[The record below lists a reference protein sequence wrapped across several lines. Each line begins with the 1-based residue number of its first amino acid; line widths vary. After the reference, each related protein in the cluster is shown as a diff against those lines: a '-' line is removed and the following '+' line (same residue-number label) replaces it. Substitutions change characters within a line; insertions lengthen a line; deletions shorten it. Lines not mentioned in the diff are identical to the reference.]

1 MITTITKRKDLEVRK
16 IMYNYFN
23 FNGTQINDLAIVTSI
38 EKPYIPEKSIDTISV
53 SSRDG
58 EIFDGAKYDPIS
70 IPISLAIIGASEEE
84 YKTRVQCL
92 HDIFNTKQE
101 VPIKFCENITIYGML
116 KGSFK
121 VKKKNSMSGY
131 SDIELI
137 CHTPYSYSDNVQAYN
152 AEDNQ
157 QTVVVENNG
166 ELPTLPYV
174 SIGFGAD
181 AHFAQLQNNK
191 TGERILVG
199 DYPHLQLSTTKK
211 EQTLI
216 LHDPCTSVGTLIQS
230 GANINSGRG
239 TGGSFTISSGGE
251 SFILSELGSSST
263 EKIKGACARIAL
275 SKNIDDFKVMVRM
288 QCRSSGKNG
297 DPNNLLSEQ
306 EKVQEKVIE
315 GGKVTYYEVTA
326 NGVNY
331 RTQPSTKGKSQGIIP
346 KGTKLTDVTIQNGW
360 AKIKYKTKTYYVSAK
375 YIKKQ
380 VKDNSKSVVKEFTV
394 ANMWLTPS
402 KTLTGA
408 SGVVYT
414 KPNPSSKVE
423 CTIPYGTKLRIIQ
436 RPYTYK
442 PKDSNS
448 ASQTITYYRI
458 YKPWKDKNGKKH
470 YGYINVDNLKG
481 AGAMDNSVDY
491 SDDPAYADHKTGIA
505 EVYGFDVNGTQI
517 FRLYLGDINPYF
529 EYNQAEVSVSKKS
542 ILITSNDKP
551 KEKTDQTVDNNG
563 KIVTN
568 HYMSGKHGTWND
580 ANAYFTLTRKKT
592 GENYV
597 YSAQVQKNDDGK
609 FTQSISANN
618 KRSSEFSTNALSYLA
633 IYIGTMAD
641 SLENAC
647 GVGISDIKVYE
658 LNPEGEEEV
667 NVKYFE
673 SGDKLDLD
681 FENGDCYLNNELR
694 NDLVDIGSIYF
705 TVDEGETTLQVVS
718 DDTSASL
725 GVLVRERWL
734 GVVDE
739 DRSTPP
745 QNLNLTSE

>member
-1 MITTITKRKDLEVRK
+1 
-16 IMYNYFN
+16 MYNYFN

-92 HDIFNTKQE
+92 HDILSTKQE

-116 KGSFK
+116 KGTLK

-131 SDIELI
+131 ADIELI

-191 TGERILVG
+191 TGEKILVG

-239 TGGSFTISSGGE
+239 TDGSFTISSGGE

-297 DPNNLLSEQ
+297 DPNNVLSEQ
-306 EKVQEKVIE
+306 EKVKETVVE

-375 YIKKQ
+375 YIKKK
-380 VKDNSKSVVKEFTV
+380 VKDNSKSTVKEFTV
-394 ANMWLTPS
+394 ANMWLTPD
-402 KTLTGA
+402 KTLTGG

-414 KPNPSSKVE
+414 KPNPGSKVE

-436 RPYTYK
+436 RAYTYK

-458 YKPWKDKNGKKH
+458 YKPWKDKNGKNH

-481 AGAMDNSVDY
+481 AASMDNSVDY

-517 FRLYLGDINPYF
+517 FRMYLGDINPYF

-592 GENYV
+592 GKNYV

-609 FTQSISANN
+609 FTQSVSANN

-658 LNPEGEEEV
+658 LNPESEEEV
-667 NVKYFE
+667 NIKYFE

>member
-1 MITTITKRKDLEVRK
+1 
-16 IMYNYFN
+16 MYNYFN
-23 FNGTQINDLAIVTSI
+23 FNGSQINDLAIVTSI

-70 IPISLAIIGASEEE
+70 IPISLAVIGDNEED

-92 HDIFNTKQE
+92 HDLLSTKQE
-101 VPIKFCENITIYGML
+101 VPVKFCENITIYGML
-116 KGSFK
+116 KGALK
-121 VKKKNSMSGY
+121 VKKKNSVSGY
-131 SDIELI
+131 ADIELI

-152 AEDNQ
+152 AEDNA

-166 ELPTLPYV
+166 EVPTLPYV

-191 TGERILVG
+191 TGEKILVG
-199 DYPHLQLSTTKK
+199 DYPHLELSTTKK

-216 LHDPCTSVGTLIQS
+216 LHDPCESVGTLIQS

-239 TGGSFTISSGGE
+239 TGGSFTISSSGN
-251 SFILSELGSSST
+251 SFILGELGSSST
-263 EKIKGACARIAL
+263 EKIKGACARITL

-288 QCRSSGKNG
+288 QCKSSGKNG
-297 DPNNLLSEQ
+297 DPNNVLSEQ
-306 EKVQEKVIE
+306 EKVKETVVE
-315 GGKVTYYEVTA
+315 GGKVYYYEVTA

-375 YIKKQ
+375 YIKKK
-380 VKDNSKSVVKEFTV
+380 VKDNSKSTVKEFTV

-402 KTLTGA
+402 KTLTGG

-470 YGYINVDNLKG
+470 TGYINIDYLKG
-481 AGAMDNSVDY
+481 AAAMDNSVDY

-529 EYNQAEVSVSKKS
+529 EYNQAEVSISKKS
-542 ILITSNDKP
+542 ILKTSNDKP

-563 KIVTN
+563 KIITN

-592 GENYV
+592 GKNYV

-609 FTQSISANN
+609 FTQSVSANN

-658 LNPEGEEEV
+658 LNPESEEQE
-667 NVKYFE
+667 NIKYFE

-718 DDTSASL
+718 DDTTASL
-725 GVLVRERWL
+725 GVLIREKWL

-745 QNLNLTSE
+745 ENLNLTSE

>member
-1 MITTITKRKDLEVRK
+1 
-16 IMYNYFN
+16 MYNYFN
-23 FNGTQINDLAIVTSI
+23 FNGSQINDLAIVTSI

-70 IPISLAIIGASEEE
+70 IPISLAVIGDNEED

-92 HDIFNTKQE
+92 HDLLSTKQE
-101 VPIKFCENITIYGML
+101 VPVKFCENITIYGML
-116 KGSFK
+116 KGALK
-121 VKKKNSMSGY
+121 VKKKNSVSGY
-131 SDIELI
+131 ADIELI

-152 AEDNQ
+152 AEDNA

-166 ELPTLPYV
+166 EVPTLPYV

-191 TGERILVG
+191 TGEKILVG
-199 DYPHLQLSTTKK
+199 DYPHLELSTTKK

-216 LHDPCTSVGTLIQS
+216 LHDPCESVGTLIQS

-239 TGGSFTISSGGE
+239 TGGSFTISSSGN
-251 SFILSELGSSST
+251 SFILGELGSSST

-288 QCRSSGKNG
+288 QCKSSGKNG
-297 DPNNLLSEQ
+297 DPNNVLSEQ
-306 EKVQEKVIE
+306 EKVKETVVE
-315 GGKVTYYEVTA
+315 GGKVYYYEVTA

-375 YIKKQ
+375 YIKKK
-380 VKDNSKSVVKEFTV
+380 VKDNSKSTVKEFTV

-402 KTLTGA
+402 KTLTGG

-470 YGYINVDNLKG
+470 TGYINIDYLKG
-481 AGAMDNSVDY
+481 AAAMDNSVDY

-529 EYNQAEVSVSKKS
+529 EYNQAEVSISKKS
-542 ILITSNDKP
+542 ILKTSNDKP

-563 KIVTN
+563 KIITN

-592 GENYV
+592 GKNYV
-597 YSAQVQKNDDGK
+597 YSAQVQKNEDGK
-609 FTQSISANN
+609 FTQSVSANN
-618 KRSSEFSTNALSYLA
+618 KRSSQYSTNALSYLA

-658 LNPEGEEEV
+658 LNPESEEQE
-667 NVKYFE
+667 NIKYFE

-718 DDTSASL
+718 DDTTASL
-725 GVLVRERWL
+725 GVLIREKWL

-745 QNLNLTSE
+745 ENLNLTSE

>member
-1 MITTITKRKDLEVRK
+1 
-16 IMYNYFN
+16 MYNYFN
-23 FNGTQINDLAIVTSI
+23 FNGSQINDLAIVTSI

-70 IPISLAIIGASEEE
+70 IPISLVVIGDNEED

-92 HDIFNTKQE
+92 HDLLSTKQE

-116 KGSFK
+116 KGALK
-121 VKKKNSMSGY
+121 VKKKNSVSGY
-131 SDIELI
+131 ADIELI

-152 AEDNQ
+152 AEDNA

-166 ELPTLPYV
+166 EVATLPYV

-191 TGERILVG
+191 TGEKILVG
-199 DYPHLQLSTTKK
+199 DYPHLNLSTTKK

-230 GANINSGRG
+230 GANINAGRG

-297 DPNNLLSEQ
+297 DPNNILSEQ
-306 EKVQEKVIE
+306 EKVKETVVE
-315 GGKVTYYEVTA
+315 GGKVHYYEVTA

-394 ANMWLTPS
+394 ANMWLTPT

-408 SGVVYT
+408 AGVVYT
-414 KPNPSSKVE
+414 KPNPGSKVE

-470 YGYINVDNLKG
+470 TGYINVDYLKG
-481 AGAMDNSVDY
+481 AAALDNSVDY
-491 SDDPAYADHKTGIA
+491 SDNPAYADHKTGIA

-529 EYNQAEVSVSKKS
+529 EYNQAEVSISKNS
-542 ILITSNDKP
+542 ILKTSNDKP
-551 KEKTDQTVDNNG
+551 NEKTDQTVDNNG
-563 KIVTN
+563 KIITN
-568 HYMSGKHGTWND
+568 HYMSGKHGSWND

-592 GENYV
+592 GKHYV
-597 YSAQVQKNDDGK
+597 YSAQVQKNDNGK
-609 FTQSISANN
+609 FTQSVSANN
-618 KRSSEFSTNALSYLA
+618 KRSNTYSTEPLSYLA

-641 SLENAC
+641 TLENAC
-647 GVGISDIKVYE
+647 GVGISDIRVYE
-658 LNPEGEEEV
+658 LNPESEEQV
-667 NVKYFE
+667 NIKYFE

-694 NDLVDIGSIYF
+694 NDLVDIGSSYF

-718 DDTSASL
+718 DDTTASL
-725 GVLVRERWL
+725 GVLIREKWL

-745 QNLNLTSE
+745 QDLNLTSE

>member
-1 MITTITKRKDLEVRK
+1 
-16 IMYNYFN
+16 MYNYFN
-23 FNGTQINDLAIVTSI
+23 FNGSQINDLAIVTSI

-70 IPISLAIIGASEEE
+70 IPISLAVIGDNEED

-92 HDIFNTKQE
+92 HDLLSTKQE
-101 VPIKFCENITIYGML
+101 VPVKFCENITIYGML
-116 KGSFK
+116 KGALK
-121 VKKKNSMSGY
+121 VKKKNSVSGY
-131 SDIELI
+131 ADIELI

-152 AEDNQ
+152 AEDNA

-166 ELPTLPYV
+166 EVPTLPYV

-191 TGERILVG
+191 TGEKILVG
-199 DYPHLQLSTTKK
+199 DYPHLELSTTKK

-216 LHDPCTSVGTLIQS
+216 LHDPCESVGTLIQS

-239 TGGSFTISSGGE
+239 TGGSFTISSSGN
-251 SFILSELGSSST
+251 SFILGELGSSST

-288 QCRSSGKNG
+288 QCKSSGKNG
-297 DPNNLLSEQ
+297 DPNNVLSEQ
-306 EKVQEKVIE
+306 EKVKETVVE
-315 GGKVTYYEVTA
+315 GGKVYYYEVTA

-375 YIKKQ
+375 YIKKK
-380 VKDNSKSVVKEFTV
+380 VKDNSKSTVKEFTV

-402 KTLTGA
+402 KTLTGG

-470 YGYINVDNLKG
+470 TGYINIDYLKG
-481 AGAMDNSVDY
+481 AAAMDNSVDY

-529 EYNQAEVSVSKKS
+529 EYNQAEVSISKKS
-542 ILITSNDKP
+542 ILKTSNDKP

-563 KIVTN
+563 KIITN

-592 GENYV
+592 GKNYV
-597 YSAQVQKNDDGK
+597 YSAQVQKNEDGK
-609 FTQSISANN
+609 FTQSVSANN

-658 LNPEGEEEV
+658 LNPESEEQE
-667 NVKYFE
+667 NIKYFE

-718 DDTSASL
+718 DDTTASL
-725 GVLVRERWL
+725 GVLIREKWL

-745 QNLNLTSE
+745 ENLNLTSE

>member
-1 MITTITKRKDLEVRK
+1 
-16 IMYNYFN
+16 MYNYFN
-23 FNGTQINDLAIVTSI
+23 FNGSQINDLAIVTSI

-70 IPISLAIIGASEEE
+70 IPISLVVIGDNEED

-92 HDIFNTKQE
+92 HDLLSTKQE

-116 KGSFK
+116 KGALK
-121 VKKKNSMSGY
+121 VKKKNSVSGY
-131 SDIELI
+131 ADIELI

-152 AEDNQ
+152 AEDNA

-166 ELPTLPYV
+166 ELATLPYV

-191 TGERILVG
+191 TGEKILVG
-199 DYPHLQLSTTKK
+199 DYPQLQLSTTKK

-216 LHDPCTSVGTLIQS
+216 LHDPCESVGTLIQS

-239 TGGSFTISSGGE
+239 TGGSFTISSSGN
-251 SFILSELGSSST
+251 SFILAELGSSST

-297 DPNNLLSEQ
+297 DPNNVLSEQ
-306 EKVQEKVIE
+306 EKVKETVVE

-402 KTLTGA
+402 KTLTGGSCA
-408 SGVVYT
+408 VYT
-414 KPNPSSKVE
+414 KPNPGSKVE

-436 RPYTYK
+436 RAYTYK

-470 YGYINVDNLKG
+470 TGYINVDYLKG
-481 AGAMDNSVDY
+481 AAALDNSVDY

-551 KEKTDQTVDNNG
+551 KEKTDQTVDNSG
-563 KIVTN
+563 KIITN
-568 HYMSGKHGTWND
+568 HYMSGKHGSWND

-592 GENYV
+592 GKNYV

-609 FTQSISANN
+609 FTQSVSANN
-618 KRSSEFSTNALSYLA
+618 KRSNEFSTNELSYLA

-658 LNPEGEEEV
+658 LNPESEEQV
-667 NVKYFE
+667 NIKYFE

-694 NDLVDIGSIYF
+694 NDLVDIGSSYF

-718 DDTSASL
+718 DDTTASL
-725 GVLVRERWL
+725 GVLIREKWL

-745 QNLNLTSE
+745 QDLNLTSE

>member
-1 MITTITKRKDLEVRK
+1 
-16 IMYNYFN
+16 MYNYFN

-70 IPISLAIIGASEEE
+70 IPISLAVIGDNEED

-92 HDIFNTKQE
+92 HDLLSTKQE
-101 VPIKFCENITIYGML
+101 VPVKFCENITIYGML
-116 KGSFK
+116 KGALK
-121 VKKKNSMSGY
+121 VKKKNSVSGY
-131 SDIELI
+131 ADIELI

-152 AEDNQ
+152 AEDNA

-166 ELPTLPYV
+166 EVPTLPYV

-191 TGERILVG
+191 TGEKILVG
-199 DYPHLQLSTTKK
+199 DYPHLELSTTKK

-216 LHDPCTSVGTLIQS
+216 LHDPCESVGTLIQS
-230 GANINSGRG
+230 GANINTGRG
-239 TGGSFTISSGGE
+239 TGGSFTISSSGN
-251 SFILSELGSSST
+251 SFILGELGSSST

-288 QCRSSGKNG
+288 QCKSSGKNG
-297 DPNNLLSEQ
+297 DPNNVLSEQ
-306 EKVQEKVIE
+306 EKVKETVVEGTKVY
-315 GGKVTYYEVTA
+315 YYEVTA

-402 KTLTGA
+402 KTLTGG
-408 SGVVYT
+408 SCVVYK
-414 KPNPSSKVE
+414 KPNPGSKVE

-470 YGYINVDNLKG
+470 TGYINIDYLKG
-481 AGAMDNSVDY
+481 AAAMDNSVDY

-529 EYNQAEVSVSKKS
+529 EYNQAEVSISKKF
-542 ILITSNDKP
+542 ILKTSNDKP

-563 KIVTN
+563 KIITN

-592 GENYV
+592 GKNYV
-597 YSAQVQKNDDGK
+597 YSAQVQKNEDGK
-609 FTQSISANN
+609 FTQSVSANN

-641 SLENAC
+641 SLQNAC

-658 LNPEGEEEV
+658 LNPESEEQQ
-667 NVKYFE
+667 NIKYFE

-705 TVDEGETTLQVVS
+705 TIDEGETTLQVVS
-718 DDTSASL
+718 DDTTASL
-725 GVLVRERWL
+725 GVLIREKWL

-745 QNLNLTSE
+745 ENLNLTSK

>member
-1 MITTITKRKDLEVRK
+1 
-16 IMYNYFN
+16 MYNYFN

-92 HDIFNTKQE
+92 HDILSTKQE

-216 LHDPCTSVGTLIQS
+216 LHDPCESVGTLIQS
-230 GANINSGRG
+230 GANINTGRG
-239 TGGSFTISSGGE
+239 TDGSFTISSSGN
-251 SFILSELGSSST
+251 SFILGELGSST

-275 SKNIDDFKVMVRM
+275 SKNIDDFKIMVRM
-288 QCRSSGKNG
+288 QCNSSGING
-297 DPNNLLSEQ
+297 DPNNIKSEQ
-306 EKVQEKVIE
+306 EKVNETVVE
-315 GGKVTYYEVTA
+315 GSKTYYYVVTA

-331 RTQPSTKGKSQGIIP
+331 RTGPGTNYTSKGIIP
-346 KGTKLTDVTIQNGW
+346 KGTKLTEVTIQNGW
-360 AKIKYKTKTYYVSAK
+360 AKVKYKTKTYYVSAK

-380 VKDNSKSVVKEFTV
+380 VKDNSKSTVQTFTV
-394 ANMWLTPS
+394 ANMLLVPT

-414 KPNPSSKVE
+414 KPNLGSKVE
-423 CTIPYGTKLRIIQ
+423 CTIPYGTPLRIIQ
-436 RPYTYK
+436 RTYTYTYT
-442 PKDSNS
+442 DSNNS
-448 ASQTITYYRI
+448 KQTVKFYRI

-470 YGYINVDNLKG
+470 YGYVNVDNLKG
-481 AGAMDNSVDY
+481 YGAVDNSVDY

-529 EYNQAEVSVSKKS
+529 EYNQAEVSVSKKV
-542 ILITSNDKP
+542 ILRTSNDSP
-551 KEKTDQTVDNNG
+551 KEYTDKTVDADG
-563 KIVTN
+563 KTVTN
-568 HYMSGKHGTWND
+568 HYMSGQYGTWND

-597 YSAQVQKNDDGK
+597 YSAQVQKNENGK

-618 KRSSEFSTNALSYLA
+618 KRSSEYSTNALSYLA
-633 IYIGTMAD
+633 IYVGTMAD
-641 SLENAC
+641 KLENSS
-647 GVGISDIKVYE
+647 GVGISDIKVYD
-658 LNPEGEEEV
+658 LNPESEEQV
-667 NVKYFE
+667 NIKYFE
-673 SGDKLDLD
+673 AGDKLDLD
-681 FENGDCYLNNELR
+681 FENGDCYLNNQLR
-694 NDLVDIGSIYF
+694 NDLVDIGSSYF
-705 TVDEGETTLQVVS
+705 NVNEGETTLQVVS

-725 GVLVRERWL
+725 GVLIREKWL

-745 QNLNLTSE
+745 QDLNLTSE

>member
-1 MITTITKRKDLEVRK
+1 
-16 IMYNYFN
+16 MYNYFN
-23 FNGTQINDLAIVTSI
+23 FNGSQINDLAIVTSI
-38 EKPYIPEKSIDTISV
+38 EKPYIPEKSIDTINV

-58 EIFDGAKYDPIS
+58 EIFDGAKYDS
-70 IPISLAIIGASEEE
+70 ATIPISLAIVGTSEND
-84 YKTRVQCL
+84 YRTRVQCL
-92 HDIFNTKQE
+92 HDILSTKQE
-101 VPIKFCENITIYGML
+101 VPVKFCENITIYGML
-116 KGSFK
+116 KGAFK
-121 VKKKNSMSGY
+121 VKKKNSVSGY
-131 SDIELI
+131 ADIELI
-137 CHTPYSYSDNVQAYN
+137 CHTPYSYSDNILAYN
-152 AEDNQ
+152 AEENSQ
-157 QTVVVENNG
+157 QVVVENNG

-191 TGERILVG
+191 TGEKILVG
-199 DYPHLQLSTTKK
+199 DYPKLDLSTTKK

-216 LHDPCTSVGTLIQS
+216 LHNPCESVGTLIQS
-230 GANINSGRG
+230 GANINANRG
-239 TGGSFTISSGGE
+239 TGGSFTVSSSGN

-288 QCRSSGKNG
+288 QCKSSGKNG
-297 DPNNLLSEQ
+297 DPNYFISES
-306 EKVQEKVIE
+306 EKVKETVKT
-315 GGKVTYYEVTA
+315 GKKTTYYEVTA

-375 YIKKQ
+375 YLKKQ
-380 VKDNSKSVVKEFTV
+380 VKDNSTSTVQEFTV

-414 KPNPSSKVE
+414 KPNLSSKVE
-423 CTIPYGTKLRIIQ
+423 CTIPYRTKLRIIQ
-436 RPYTYK
+436 RTYTYTYT
-442 PKDSNS
+442 DSNNS
-448 ASQTITYYRI
+448 KQTVKFYRI
-458 YKPWKDKNGKKH
+458 YKPYKDKNGKKH
-470 YGYINVDNLKG
+470 YGYINVDNLTG
-481 AGAMDNSVDY
+481 AAGMDITTDY

-517 FRLYLGDINPYF
+517 FRLYLGDINQYF

-551 KEKTDQTVDNNG
+551 KEKTDKTVDSNG
-563 KIVTN
+563 KEVTN
-568 HYMSGKHGTWND
+568 HYMSGQYGSWND

-592 GENYV
+592 GKNYV
-597 YSAQVQKNDDGK
+597 YSAQVQKNDNGK

-618 KRSSEFSTNALSYLA
+618 KRSSEYSTEPLSYLA

-641 SLENAC
+641 KLENAC

-658 LNPEGEEEV
+658 LNPESEEIS
-667 NVKYFE
+667 NIKYFE
-673 SGDKLDLD
+673 AGDKLDLD

-694 NDLVDIGSIYF
+694 NDLVDIGSSYF
-705 TVDEGETTLQVVS
+705 TVDEGETTLQVFS
-718 DDTSASL
+718 DDTTASI
-725 GVLVRERWL
+725 GVLIREKWL

-739 DRSTPP
+739 DRSTPS
-745 QNLNLTSE
+745 QDLNLTSE

>member
-1 MITTITKRKDLEVRK
+1 
-16 IMYNYFN
+16 MYNYFN

-58 EIFDGAKYDPIS
+58 EVFDGAKYDPIS
-70 IPISLAIIGASEEE
+70 IPISLVVIGDNEED

-92 HDIFNTKQE
+92 HDLLSTKQE

-116 KGSFK
+116 KGSLK
-121 VKKKNSMSGY
+121 VKKKNSVSGY
-131 SDIELI
+131 ADIELI

-152 AEDNQ
+152 AEDNA

-166 ELPTLPYV
+166 ELATLPYV

-191 TGERILVG
+191 TGEKILVG
-199 DYPHLQLSTTKK
+199 DYPQLQLSTTKK

-288 QCRSSGKNG
+288 QCRSSGING
-297 DPNNLLSEQ
+297 DPNNIKSEQ
-306 EKVQEKVIE
+306 EKVKETVVE
-315 GGKVTYYEVTA
+315 GGKTYYYEVTA

-380 VKDNSKSVVKEFTV
+380 VKDNSKSTVQEFTV
-394 ANMWLTPS
+394 ANMLLVPT

-408 SGVVYT
+408 AGVVYT
-414 KPNPSSKVE
+414 KPNLGSKVE
-423 CTIPYGTKLRIIQ
+423 CTIPYGTALRIIQ
-436 RPYTYK
+436 RTYTYTYT
-442 PKDSNS
+442 DSNNS
-448 ASQTITYYRI
+448 KQTVKFYRI

-481 AGAMDNSVDY
+481 YGAVDNSVDY

-505 EVYGFDVNGTQI
+505 EVYGFDINGTQI
-517 FRLYLGDINPYF
+517 FRLYLGDTNEYF
-529 EYNQAEVSVSKKS
+529 EYNQAEVSISKQS
-542 ILITSNDKP
+542 ILKTSNATP
-551 KEKTDQTVDNNG
+551 KEDTDRTVDANG

-568 HYMSGKHGTWND
+568 HYMSGQYGSWND

-592 GENYV
+592 GKYYV
-597 YSAQVQKNDDGK
+597 YSAQVQKNDNGK

-618 KRSSEFSTNALSYLA
+618 KRSSEYSTNALSYLA

-658 LNPEGEEEV
+658 LNPESEEQV

-673 SGDKLDLD
+673 AGDKLELD
-681 FENGDCYLNNELR
+681 FDNGDCYLNNELR
-694 NDLVDIGSIYF
+694 NDLVDIGSSYF

-718 DDTSASL
+718 DDTTASL
-725 GVLVRERWL
+725 GVLIREKWL
-734 GVVDE
+734 GIVDE

-745 QNLNLTSE
+745 QDLNLTSE

>member
-1 MITTITKRKDLEVRK
+1 
-16 IMYNYFN
+16 MYNYFN

-38 EKPYIPEKSIDTISV
+38 EKPYIPEKSIDTINV

-70 IPISLAIIGASEEE
+70 IPISLVVIGDNEED

-92 HDIFNTKQE
+92 HDLLSTKQE

-116 KGSFK
+116 KGSLK

-131 SDIELI
+131 ADIELI

-152 AEDNQ
+152 AEDNA

-166 ELPTLPYV
+166 ELATLPYV

-191 TGERILVG
+191 TGEKILVG
-199 DYPHLQLSTTKK
+199 DYPQLQLSTTKS

-239 TGGSFTISSGGE
+239 TDGSFTISSGGE
-251 SFILSELGSSST
+251 SFILSELGNSS

-288 QCRSSGKNG
+288 QCRSSGING
-297 DPNNLLSEQ
+297 DPNNIKSEQ
-306 EKVQEKVIE
+306 EKVNETV
-315 GGKVTYYEVTA
+315 VTGDKSYYYEVTA
-326 NGVNY
+326 NGLNY
-331 RTQPSTKGKSQGIIP
+331 RTGPGTNYTSKGIIP
-346 KGTKLTDVTIQNGW
+346 KGTKLTEVTIQNGW
-360 AKIKYKTKTYYVSAK
+360 AKIKYKTKTYYVYAK
-375 YIKKQ
+375 YLKKK
-380 VKDNSKSVVKEFTV
+380 VKDNSKSTVQTFTV
-394 ANMWLTPS
+394 ANMLLVPT

-414 KPNPSSKVE
+414 KPNLGSKVE
-423 CTIPYGTKLRIIQ
+423 CTIPYGTTLRIIQ
-436 RPYTYK
+436 RTYTYTYT
-442 PKDSNS
+442 DSNNS
-448 ASQTITYYRI
+448 KQTVKFYRI
-458 YKPWKDKNGKKH
+458 YKPWKDKNGKNH
-470 YGYINVDNLKG
+470 YGYVNVDNLKG
-481 AGAMDNSVDY
+481 YAGVDNSVDY

-505 EVYGFDVNGTQI
+505 EVYGFDINGTQI
-517 FRLYLGDINPYF
+517 FRLYLGDINQYF
-529 EYNQAEVSVSKKS
+529 EYNQAEVSVSKNS
-542 ILITSNDKP
+542 ILKTSNTTP
-551 KEKTDQTVDNNG
+551 KEYTDKTVDANG
-563 KIVTN
+563 KTVTN
-568 HYMSGKHGTWND
+568 HYMSGQYGSWND

-592 GENYV
+592 GKYYV
-597 YSAQVQKNDDGK
+597 YSAQVQKNDDGT
-609 FTQSISANN
+609 FTQSVSANN
-618 KRSSEFSTNALSYLA
+618 KRSNEYSTEPLSYLA

-641 SLENAC
+641 KLENAC

-658 LNPEGEEEV
+658 LNPESEEIS
-667 NVKYFE
+667 NIKYFE

-694 NDLVDIGSIYF
+694 NDLVDIGSSYF

-725 GVLVRERWL
+725 GVLIREKWL

-739 DRSTPP
+739 DRSTPAE
-745 QNLNLTSE
+745 NLNLTSE

>member
-1 MITTITKRKDLEVRK
+1 MITTITKRKDLEVRR

-70 IPISLAIIGASEEE
+70 IPISLAIIGATEDE

-92 HDIFNTKQE
+92 HDILSTKQE

-116 KGSFK
+116 KGALK

-131 SDIELI
+131 ADIELI

-191 TGERILVG
+191 TGEKMLIG
-199 DYPHLQLSTTKK
+199 DYPQLQLSTTKK

-230 GANINSGRG
+230 SANINANRG
-239 TGGSFTISSGGE
+239 TGGTFAISSGGE
-251 SFILSELGSSST
+251 SFILSSLGSST
-263 EKIKGACARIAL
+263 EKIKGACARISL
-275 SKNIDDFKVMVRM
+275 SKNLDDFKVLVRM

-297 DPNNLLSEQ
+297 DPNNVLSET
-306 EKVQEKVIE
+306 EKVKETVVS
-315 GGKVTYYEVTA
+315 GGKSPYYEVTA

-375 YIKKQ
+375 YLKKK
-380 VKDNSKSVVKEFTV
+380 VKDNSKSTVQTFTV

-402 KTLTGA
+402 KTLTGG
-408 SGVVYT
+408 SCVVYS
-414 KPNPSSKVE
+414 KPNLSSKVE

-436 RPYTYK
+436 RTYTYTYT
-442 PKDSNS
+442 DSNNS
-448 ASQTITYYRI
+448 KQTVKFYRI

-470 YGYINVDNLKG
+470 YGYVNIDNLTG
-481 AGAMDNSVDY
+481 AAALDNSVDY
-491 SDDPAYADHKTGIA
+491 DDDPAYADHKTGIA
-505 EVYGFDVNGTQI
+505 EVYGFDINGTQI
-517 FRLYLGDINPYF
+517 FRLYLGDINEYF

-542 ILITSNDKP
+542 ILITSNDNP
-551 KEKTDQTVDNNG
+551 KEKTDKTVDSSG
-563 KIVTN
+563 KVTTN
-568 HYMSGKHGTWND
+568 HYMSGKHGSWND

-592 GENYV
+592 GKNYV
-597 YSAQVQKNDDGK
+597 YSAQIQKNDNGT
-609 FTQSISANN
+609 FTQSVSANN
-618 KRSSEFSTNALSYLA
+618 KRSSEYSTEPLSYLA
-633 IYIGTMAD
+633 LYLGTMAD
-641 SLENAC
+641 TLENAC
-647 GVGISDIKVYE
+647 GVGISDIRVYD
-658 LNPEGEEEV
+658 LSPESEEQS
-667 NVKYFE
+667 NIKYFE

-681 FENGDCYLNNELR
+681 FENGDCYLNNQLR
-694 NDLVDIGSIYF
+694 NDLVDIGSSYF

-718 DDTSASL
+718 DDTTASL
-725 GVLVRERWL
+725 GVLIREKWL

-739 DRSTPP
+739 DRSTPA

>member
-1 MITTITKRKDLEVRK
+1 
-16 IMYNYFN
+16 MYNYFN
-23 FNGTQINDLAIVTSI
+23 FNGSQINDLAIVTSI

-70 IPISLAIIGASEEE
+70 IPISLVVIGDNEED

-92 HDIFNTKQE
+92 HDLLSTKQE

-116 KGSFK
+116 KGSLK
-121 VKKKNSMSGY
+121 VKKKNSVSGY
-131 SDIELI
+131 ADIELI

-152 AEDNQ
+152 AEDNA

-191 TGERILVG
+191 TGEKILVG
-199 DYPHLQLSTTKK
+199 DYPQLQLSTTKK

-251 SFILSELGSSST
+251 SFILAELGSSST

-297 DPNNLLSEQ
+297 DPNNVLSEQ
-306 EKVQEKVIE
+306 EKVKETVVE

-402 KTLTGA
+402 KTLTGGSCA
-408 SGVVYT
+408 VYT
-414 KPNPSSKVE
+414 KPNPGSKVE

-436 RPYTYK
+436 RAYTYK

-470 YGYINVDNLKG
+470 TGYINVDYLKG
-481 AGAMDNSVDY
+481 AAALDNSVDY

-551 KEKTDQTVDNNG
+551 KEKTDQTVDNSG
-563 KIVTN
+563 KIITN
-568 HYMSGKHGTWND
+568 HYMSGKHGSWND

-592 GENYV
+592 GKNYV

-609 FTQSISANN
+609 FTQSVSANN

-658 LNPEGEEEV
+658 LNPESEEQV
-667 NVKYFE
+667 NIKYFE

-694 NDLVDIGSIYF
+694 NDLVDIGSSYF

-718 DDTSASL
+718 DDTTASL
-725 GVLVRERWL
+725 GVLIRERWL

-739 DRSTPP
+739 DRSTPA

>member
-1 MITTITKRKDLEVRK
+1 
-16 IMYNYFN
+16 MYNYFN
-23 FNGTQINDLAIVTSI
+23 FNGSQINDLAIVTSI

-70 IPISLAIIGASEEE
+70 IPISLVVIGDNEED

-92 HDIFNTKQE
+92 HDLLSTKQE

-116 KGSFK
+116 KGALK
-121 VKKKNSMSGY
+121 VKKKNSVSGY
-131 SDIELI
+131 ADIELI

-152 AEDNQ
+152 AEDNE

-166 ELPTLPYV
+166 EVATLPYV

-191 TGERILVG
+191 TGEKILVG
-199 DYPHLQLSTTKK
+199 DYPQLQLSTTKK
-211 EQTLI
+211 EQSLI

-263 EKIKGACARIAL
+263 EKIKGACARINL

-297 DPNNLLSEQ
+297 DPNNVLSEQ
-306 EKVQEKVIE
+306 EKVKETVVE

-402 KTLTGA
+402 KTLTGGSCA
-408 SGVVYT
+408 VYT
-414 KPNPSSKVE
+414 KPNPGSKVE

-436 RPYTYK
+436 RAYTYK

-470 YGYINVDNLKG
+470 TGYINVDYLKG
-481 AGAMDNSVDY
+481 AAAIDNSVDY

-529 EYNQAEVSVSKKS
+529 EYNQAEVSISKKS

-551 KEKTDQTVDNNG
+551 NEKTDQTVDNNG

-568 HYMSGKHGTWND
+568 HYMSGKHGSWND

-592 GENYV
+592 GKNYV
-597 YSAQVQKNDDGK
+597 YSAQVQKNEDGK
-609 FTQSISANN
+609 FTQSVSANN
-618 KRSSEFSTNALSYLA
+618 KRSSEYSTNALSYLA

-658 LNPEGEEEV
+658 LNPESEEQV

-718 DDTSASL
+718 DDTTASL
-725 GVLVRERWL
+725 GVLIREKWL

-745 QNLNLTSE
+745 QDLNLTSE

>member
-1 MITTITKRKDLEVRK
+1 
-16 IMYNYFN
+16 MYNYFN
-23 FNGTQINDLAIVTSI
+23 FNGSQINDLAIVTSI

-70 IPISLAIIGASEEE
+70 IPISLVVIGDNEED

-92 HDIFNTKQE
+92 HDLLSTKQE

-116 KGSFK
+116 KGALK
-121 VKKKNSMSGY
+121 VKKKNSVSGY
-131 SDIELI
+131 ADIELI

-152 AEDNQ
+152 AEDNA

-166 ELPTLPYV
+166 EVATLPYV

-191 TGERILVG
+191 TGEKILVG
-199 DYPHLQLSTTKK
+199 DYPQLQLSTTKK

-216 LHDPCTSVGTLIQS
+216 LHDPCESVGTLIQS

-239 TGGSFTISSGGE
+239 TGGSFTISSSGN

-263 EKIKGACARIAL
+263 EKIKGACARINL

-297 DPNNLLSEQ
+297 DPNNVLSEQ
-306 EKVQEKVIE
+306 EKVKETVVE

-402 KTLTGA
+402 KTLTGGSCA
-408 SGVVYT
+408 VYT
-414 KPNPSSKVE
+414 KPNPGSKVE

-436 RPYTYK
+436 RAYTYK

-470 YGYINVDNLKG
+470 TGYINVDYLKG
-481 AGAMDNSVDY
+481 AAAIDNSVDY

-529 EYNQAEVSVSKKS
+529 EYNQAEVSISKKS

-551 KEKTDQTVDNNG
+551 NEKTDQTVDNNG

-568 HYMSGKHGTWND
+568 HYMSGKHGSWND

-592 GENYV
+592 GKNYV
-597 YSAQVQKNDDGK
+597 YSAQVQKNEDGK
-609 FTQSISANN
+609 FTQSVSANN
-618 KRSSEFSTNALSYLA
+618 KRSSEYSTNALSYLA

-658 LNPEGEEEV
+658 LNPESEEQV

-718 DDTSASL
+718 DDTTASL
-725 GVLVRERWL
+725 GVLIREKWL

-745 QNLNLTSE
+745 QDLNLTSE

>member
-1 MITTITKRKDLEVRK
+1 
-16 IMYNYFN
+16 MYNYFN

-38 EKPYIPEKSIDTISV
+38 EKPYIPEKSIDTINV

-58 EIFDGAKYDPIS
+58 EIFDGAKYDPVS
-70 IPISLAIIGASEEE
+70 IPISLVIIGDTEEE

-92 HDIFNTKQE
+92 HDILSTKQE

-116 KGSFK
+116 KGALK

-131 SDIELI
+131 ADIELI

-152 AEDNQ
+152 AEDGQ

-166 ELPTLPYV
+166 ELATLPYV

-191 TGERILVG
+191 TGEKILVG
-199 DYPHLQLSTTKK
+199 DYPQLQLSTTKK

-230 GANINSGRG
+230 GANINAGRG

-251 SFILSELGSSST
+251 SFILSELGNSS

-288 QCRSSGKNG
+288 QCRSSGING
-297 DPNNLLSEQ
+297 DPNNIKSEQ
-306 EKVQEKVIE
+306 EKVNETVVT
-315 GGKVTYYEVTA
+315 GGKTYYYEVTA

-360 AKIKYKTKTYYVSAK
+360 AKVKYKTKTYYVSAK
-375 YIKKQ
+375 YLKKK
-380 VKDNSKSVVKEFTV
+380 VKDNSKSTVQTFTV
-394 ANMWLTPS
+394 ANMLLVPT

-408 SGVVYT
+408 AGVVYT
-414 KPNPSSKVE
+414 KPNLGSKVE
-423 CTIPYGTKLRIIQ
+423 CTIPYGETLRIIQ
-436 RPYTYK
+436 RTYTYTYT
-442 PKDSNS
+442 DSNNS
-448 ASQTITYYRI
+448 KQTVKFYRI

-470 YGYINVDNLKG
+470 YGYVNVENLKG
-481 AGAMDNSVDY
+481 YAGVDNSVDY

-505 EVYGFDVNGTQI
+505 EVYGFDINGTQI
-517 FRLYLGDINPYF
+517 FRLYIGDTNSYF
-529 EYNQAEVSVSKKS
+529 EYNQAEVSISKQS
-542 ILITSNDKP
+542 ILKTSNATP
-551 KEKTDQTVDNNG
+551 KEDTDKTVDANG

-568 HYMSGKHGTWND
+568 HYMSGQYGSWND

-592 GENYV
+592 GQYYV
-597 YSAQVQKNDDGK
+597 YSAQVQKNDDGT

-618 KRSSEFSTNALSYLA
+618 KRSNTYSTEPLSYLA

-658 LNPEGEEEV
+658 LNPESEEQS
-667 NVKYFE
+667 NIKYFE
-673 SGDKLDLD
+673 AGDKLELD
-681 FENGDCYLNNELR
+681 FDNGDCYLNNELR
-694 NDLVDIGSIYF
+694 NDLVDIGSSYF

-725 GVLVRERWL
+725 GVLIREKWL

-739 DRSTPP
+739 DRSTPAE
-745 QNLNLTSE
+745 NLNLTSE

>member
-1 MITTITKRKDLEVRK
+1 
-16 IMYNYFN
+16 MYNYFN

-38 EKPYIPEKSIDTISV
+38 EKPYIPEKSIDTINV

-58 EIFDGAKYDPIS
+58 EIFDGAKYDPVS
-70 IPISLAIIGASEEE
+70 IPISLVIIGDTEED

-92 HDIFNTKQE
+92 HDILNTKQE

-116 KGSFK
+116 KGALK

-131 SDIELI
+131 ADIELI

-166 ELPTLPYV
+166 ELATLPYV

-181 AHFAQLQNNK
+181 AHFAQVQNNK
-191 TGERILVG
+191 TGEKILVG
-199 DYPHLQLSTTKK
+199 DYPQLQLSTTKS

-239 TGGSFTISSGGE
+239 TDGSFTISSGGE
-251 SFILSELGSSST
+251 SFILSELGNSS

-297 DPNNLLSEQ
+297 DPNNIKSEQ
-306 EKVQEKVIE
+306 EKVNETV
-315 GGKVTYYEVTA
+315 VTGDKSYYYEVTA
-326 NGVNY
+326 NGLNY
-331 RTQPSTKGKSQGIIP
+331 RTGPGTNYTSKGIIP
-346 KGTKLTDVTIQNGW
+346 KGTKLTEVTIQNGW
-360 AKIKYKTKTYYVSAK
+360 AKIKYKTKTYYVYAK
-375 YIKKQ
+375 YLKKK
-380 VKDNSKSVVKEFTV
+380 VKDNSKSTVQTFTV
-394 ANMWLTPS
+394 ANMLLVPT

-414 KPNPSSKVE
+414 KPNLGSKVE
-423 CTIPYGTKLRIIQ
+423 CTIPYGTTLRIIQ
-436 RPYTYK
+436 RTYTYTYT
-442 PKDSNS
+442 DSNNS
-448 ASQTITYYRI
+448 KQTVKFYRI
-458 YKPWKDKNGKKH
+458 YKPWKDKNGKNH
-470 YGYINVDNLKG
+470 YGYVNVDNLKG
-481 AGAMDNSVDY
+481 YAGVDNSVDY

-505 EVYGFDVNGTQI
+505 EVYGFDINGTQI
-517 FRLYLGDINPYF
+517 FRLYLGDINQYF
-529 EYNQAEVSVSKKS
+529 EYNQAEVSVSKNS
-542 ILITSNDKP
+542 ILKTSNTTP
-551 KEKTDQTVDNNG
+551 KEYTDKTVDADG
-563 KIVTN
+563 KTVTN
-568 HYMSGKHGTWND
+568 HYMSGQYGSWND

-592 GENYV
+592 GQYYV
-597 YSAQVQKNDDGK
+597 YSAQVQKNDDGT
-609 FTQSISANN
+609 FTQSVSANN
-618 KRSSEFSTNALSYLA
+618 KRSSEYSTEPLSYLA

-641 SLENAC
+641 KLENAC

-658 LNPEGEEEV
+658 LNPESEEIS
-667 NVKYFE
+667 NIKYFKA
-673 SGDKLDLD
+673 GDKVDLD
-681 FENGDCYLNNELR
+681 FENGDCYVNNELR
-694 NDLVDIGSIYF
+694 NDLVDIGSSYF
-705 TVDEGETTLQVVS
+705 RVNEGETTLQVVS

-725 GVLVRERWL
+725 GVLIREKWL

-739 DRSTPP
+739 DRSTPAE
-745 QNLNLTSE
+745 NLNLTSE

>member
-1 MITTITKRKDLEVRK
+1 
-16 IMYNYFN
+16 MYNYFN
-23 FNGTQINDLAIVTSI
+23 FNGSQINDLAIVTSI

-70 IPISLAIIGASEEE
+70 IPISLVVIGDNEED

-92 HDIFNTKQE
+92 HDLLSTKQE

-116 KGSFK
+116 KGALK
-121 VKKKNSMSGY
+121 VKKKNSVSGY
-131 SDIELI
+131 ADIELI

-152 AEDNQ
+152 AEDNA

-166 ELPTLPYV
+166 ELATLPYV

-191 TGERILVG
+191 TGEKILVG
-199 DYPHLQLSTTKK
+199 DYPQLQLSTTKK

-216 LHDPCTSVGTLIQS
+216 LHDPCESVGTLIQS

-239 TGGSFTISSGGE
+239 TGGSFTISSSGN
-251 SFILSELGSSST
+251 SFILAELGSSST

-288 QCRSSGKNG
+288 QCKSSGKNG

-306 EKVQEKVIE
+306 EKVEEKVIE

-402 KTLTGA
+402 KTLTGGSCA
-408 SGVVYT
+408 VYT
-414 KPNPSSKVE
+414 KPNLSSKVE

-436 RPYTYK
+436 RLYTYTYT
-442 PKDSNS
+442 DSNNS
-448 ASQTITYYRI
+448 KQTVKFYRI
-458 YKPWKDKNGKKH
+458 YKPWRDKNGKKH
-470 YGYINVDNLKG
+470 TGYINVDYLKG
-481 AGAMDNSVDY
+481 AAALDNSVDY

-529 EYNQAEVSVSKKS
+529 EYNQAEVSISKQS
-542 ILITSNDKP
+542 ILKTSNDSP
-551 KEKTDQTVDNNG
+551 QEKTDQTVDNNG
-563 KIVTN
+563 KIITN
-568 HYMSGKHGTWND
+568 HYMSGKHGSWND

-592 GENYV
+592 GKYYV

-618 KRSSEFSTNALSYLA
+618 KRSNAYSTEPLSYLA

-641 SLENAC
+641 TLENAC

-658 LNPEGEEEV
+658 LNPESEEQV
-667 NVKYFE
+667 NIKYFE

-694 NDLVDIGSIYF
+694 NDLVDIGSSYF

-718 DDTSASL
+718 DDTTASL
-725 GVLVRERWL
+725 GVLIREKWL

-745 QNLNLTSE
+745 QDLNLTSE

>member
-1 MITTITKRKDLEVRK
+1 MTKRKDLEVRE

-38 EKPYIPEKSIDTISV
+38 EKPYIPEKSIDTINV

-58 EIFDGAKYDPIS
+58 EIFDGAKYDPVS
-70 IPISLAIIGASEEE
+70 IPISLAIIGDTEEE

-92 HDIFNTKQE
+92 HDILSTKQE

-116 KGSFK
+116 KGALK
-121 VKKKNSMSGY
+121 VKKKNSVSGY
-131 SDIELI
+131 ADIELI

-152 AEDNQ
+152 AEDGQ

-166 ELPTLPYV
+166 ELATLPYV

-191 TGERILVG
+191 TGEKILVG
-199 DYPHLQLSTTKK
+199 DYPQLQLSTTKK

-251 SFILSELGSSST
+251 SFILSELGSST

-297 DPNNLLSEQ
+297 DPNNVLSEQ
-306 EKVQEKVIE
+306 EKVKETVVE

-326 NGVNY
+326 NGLNY
-331 RTQPSTKGKSQGIIP
+331 RTGPGTNYTSKGIIP
-346 KGTKLTDVTIQNGW
+346 KGTKLTEVTIQNGW
-360 AKIKYKTKTYYVSAK
+360 AKIKYKTKTYYVYAK
-375 YIKKQ
+375 YLTQKI
-380 VKDNSKSVVKEFTV
+380 KDNSKSTVQEFTV

-402 KTLTGA
+402 KTLTGG
-408 SGVVYT
+408 SCVVYT

-436 RPYTYK
+436 RTYTYK

-470 YGYINVDNLKG
+470 TGYINVDNLKG
-481 AGAMDNSVDY
+481 AAAMDNSVDY

-505 EVYGFDVNGTQI
+505 EVYGFDINGTQI
-517 FRLYLGDINPYF
+517 FRLYLGDINQYF

-542 ILITSNDKP
+542 ILITSNDTP

-568 HYMSGKHGTWND
+568 HYMSGKHGSWND

-592 GENYV
+592 GKNYV
-597 YSAQVQKNDDGK
+597 YSAQVQKNDDGT
-609 FTQSISANN
+609 FTQSVSANN
-618 KRSSEFSTNALSYLA
+618 KRSSEYSTEPLSYLA

-641 SLENAC
+641 KLENAC

-658 LNPEGEEEV
+658 LNPESEEIS
-667 NVKYFE
+667 NIKYFE

-694 NDLVDIGSIYF
+694 NDLVDIGSSYF

-725 GVLVRERWL
+725 GVLIREKWL

-739 DRSTPP
+739 DRSTPAE
-745 QNLNLTSE
+745 NLNLTSE